1 MLPQNQNN
9 RGIAMN
15 VARILNVKGNTVI
28 HVAPDLR
35 LADVVTLLRDKRIG
49 AVLVSAD
56 GRHIDGILSERDVVH
71 RLADKGPALL
81 EEPVSAIMVRTVIT
95 CGLDDT
101 VSELMGMMTQRR
113 FRHLPVV
120 DGQGLI
126 CGMISIGD
134 VVKARL
140 DEIESEAESL
150 REYITTG

>member
-15 VARILNVKGNTVI
+15 VARILTVKGNSVI

-49 AVLVSAD
+49 AVLVSGD

-81 EEPVSAIMVRTVIT
+81 DEPVSTIMVRAVIT

-120 DGQGLI
+120 DGDGLI

>member
-1 MLPQNQNN
+1 
-9 RGIAMN
+9 MN
-15 VARILNVKGNTVI
+15 VARILNVKGNSVI
-28 HVAPDLR
+28 HVAPDLPVAR
-35 LADVVTLLRDKRIG
+35 LVTLLRDKRIG
-49 AVLVSAD
+49 AVIVSGD

-71 RLADKGPALL
+71 RLADHGPALL
-81 EEPVSAIMVRTVIT
+81 DEPVSAIMVQTVIT

-101 VSELMGMMTQRR
+101 VAELMGLMTQRR

-120 DGQGLI
+120 DGQGLL

-150 REYITTG
+150 REYITTS

>member
-1 MLPQNQNN
+1 
-9 RGIAMN
+9 
-15 VARILNVKGNTVI
+15 
-28 HVAPDLR
+28 
-35 LADVVTLLRDKRIG
+35 
-49 AVLVSAD
+49 
-56 GRHIDGILSERDVVH
+56 
-71 RLADKGPALL
+71 
-81 EEPVSAIMVRTVIT
+81 MVRTVIT

-101 VSELMGMMTQRR
+101 VAELMGMMTQRR

-150 REYITTG
+150 REYITTS

>member
-15 VARILNVKGNTVI
+15 VARILTVKGNSVI

-49 AVLVSAD
+49 AVLVSGD

-81 EEPVSAIMVRTVIT
+81 DEPVSTIMVRTVIT

-120 DGQGLI
+120 DGDGLI